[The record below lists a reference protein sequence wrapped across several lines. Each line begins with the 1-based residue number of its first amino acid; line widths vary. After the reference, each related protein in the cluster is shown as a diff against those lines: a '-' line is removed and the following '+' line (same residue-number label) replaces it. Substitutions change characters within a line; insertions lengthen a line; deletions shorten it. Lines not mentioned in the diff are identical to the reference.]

1 MTTAT
6 AATTVKKDR
15 NARISDAMLI
25 RAFKYLREKRNDEEE
40 DNIRPTASELTAY
53 LNAHEVIGDQFV
65 PIADDKPKGTR
76 KHESIQSRVSQLR
89 GEIDESTDPGLTDE
103 IKLTLLDML
112 DFRDSQR
119 KDTMSF
125 RDIAINV
132 LGMVLAP
139 ANMVPGSGHV
149 GTNGNPVTE
158 MVEA

>member
-1 MTTAT
+1 MT
-6 AATTVKKDR
+6 AATTAPKKDR

-25 RAFKYLREKRNDEEE
+25 RAFKYLRDQRDEAGE
-40 DNIRPTASELTAY
+40 DNICPTASELTAY
-53 LNAHEVIGDQFV
+53 LNAHEVVGNQFV

-103 IKLTLLDML
+103 IKITLLDML
-112 DFRDSQR
+112 DFRDSVR

-132 LGMVLAP
+132 LGMTLAP
-139 ANMVPGSGHV
+139 ANMVPNSGHV
-149 GTNGNPVTE
+149 GTNGQPVNE